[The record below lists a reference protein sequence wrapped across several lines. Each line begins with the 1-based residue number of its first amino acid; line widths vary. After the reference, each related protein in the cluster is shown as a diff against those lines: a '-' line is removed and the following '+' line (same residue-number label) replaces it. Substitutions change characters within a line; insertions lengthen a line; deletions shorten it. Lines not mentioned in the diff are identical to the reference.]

1 MIERVLVP
9 AAATILS
16 LGFFLAG
23 LFAVALVLFSTAL
36 PCSPEGVFYTI
47 TRVVALIT
55 LFVGAVQMER
65 LKLAPST
72 RRFMIGLAAPILA
85 VGLHA
90 IAMEQDAAA
99 QKACLTQRDGS

>member
-9 AAATILS
+9 TAATILS

-23 LFAVALVLFSTAL
+23 VIAVALLFFNAAI
-36 PCSPEGVFYTI
+36 PCSPESVFYTI
-47 TRVVALIT
+47 TRIVVVIA
-55 LFVGAVQMER
+55 LFVGAVLMER

-72 RRFMIGLAAPILA
+72 RRFMIGLAVPVLA

-90 IAMEQDAAA
+90 IAMQQDAAA
-99 QKACLTQRDGS
+99 QQACLAKRDGN

>member
-23 LFAVALVLFSTAL
+23 LFAVALALFDTAL
-36 PCSPEGVFYTI
+36 PCSLESLFYTI
-47 TRVVALIT
+47 TRIVAVIA
-55 LFVGAVQMER
+55 LFVGALQMER

-72 RRFMIGLAAPILA
+72 RRFMIGLAVPILA

-90 IAMEQDAAA
+90 IAMQRDAAA
-99 QKACLTQRDGS
+99 QQACLAQRDGS